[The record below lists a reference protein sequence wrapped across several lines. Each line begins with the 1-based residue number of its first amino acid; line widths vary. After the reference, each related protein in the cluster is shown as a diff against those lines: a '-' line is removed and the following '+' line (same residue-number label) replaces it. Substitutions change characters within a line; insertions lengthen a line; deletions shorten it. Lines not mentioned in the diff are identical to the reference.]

1 MWRWLLLLL
10 MLHNGPNE
18 VAGIPVEVIRKRI
31 RRYNLRVDSDGTV
44 KLSVPK
50 WWGTLRQ
57 AEIFLREKWKWVQ
70 KVRGEVLAR
79 PAAPPIAAPSGQPSA
94 GGYPRAPVTESELEA
109 LRTLLGEL
117 NATWAARVREEGVS
131 WKIRRVKSLWG
142 FCHWRDRYITYNA
155 ELARA
160 PRDLVEY
167 VVVHEYTH
175 FAVHNHG
182 PKFHALMDERLP
194 GWQTLRKRLNR
205 REWGET
211 RQDAH
216 QSPSVAPASVAAP
229 SVAPPIPRAPAAPV
243 PQPGAKRHK
252 PTFVQGE
259 FRW

>member
-1 MWRWLLLLL
+1 

-18 VAGIPVEVIRKRI
+18 VDGIPVEVIRKRI
-31 RRYNLRVDSDGTV
+31 RRYNLCVDSDGTV

-57 AEIFLREKWKWVQ
+57 AEFFLREKWGWVQ

-79 PAAPPIAAPSGQPSA
+79 PAAT
-94 GGYPRAPVTESELEA
+94 RAPVTESELEV

-117 NATWAARVREEGVS
+117 NATWAARVREDGVS

-142 FCHWRDRYITYNA
+142 CCHWRDRYITYNA

-175 FAVHNHG
+175 FAAHNHG
-182 PKFHALMDERLP
+182 PRFYALMDERLP
-194 GWQTLRKRLNR
+194 GWQTLRRRLNR
-205 REWGET
+205 REWGEAC
-211 RQDAH
+211 QDAP
-216 QSPSVAPASVAAP
+216 QPPRVALEATAAPA
-229 SVAPPIPRAPAAPV
+229 VAPPAPLAPDV
-243 PQPGAKRHK
+243 PVAKAGAKGRK
-252 PTFVQGE
+252 PTFVQAE
-259 FRW
+259 FWE

>member
-1 MWRWLLLLL
+1 

-18 VAGIPVEVIRKRI
+18 VDGIPVEVIRKRI

-79 PAAPPIAAPSGQPSA
+79 PAAT
-94 GGYPRAPVTESELEA
+94 RAPVTESELEV
-109 LRTLLGEL
+109 LGTILAEL
-117 NATWAARVREEGVS
+117 NAKWAARVREEGVS
-131 WKIRRVKSLWG
+131 WKIRKVKSLWG
-142 FCHWRDRYITYNA
+142 CCHWRDRYITYNA

-160 PRDLVEY
+160 PRELVEY
-167 VVVHEYTH
+167 VVAHEYTH

-182 PKFHALMDERLP
+182 PKFRALMDERLP

-211 RQDAH
+211 RQDEP
-216 QSPSVAPASVAAP
+216 QPPCVAPEPVAAP
-229 SVAPPIPRAPAAPV
+229 SVAPPAAFGCLRATRSGCPRVPAASV
-243 PQPGAKRHK
+243 AQPDAKGRK
-252 PTFVQGE
+252 PTFVQPE
-259 FRW
+259 FWE

>member
-1 MWRWLLLLL
+1 

-18 VAGIPVEVIRKRI
+18 VDGIPVEVIRKRI

-50 WWGTLRQ
+50 WCGTLRQ

-79 PAAPPIAAPSGQPSA
+79 PAAT
-94 GGYPRAPVTESELEA
+94 RAPVTESELEA

-117 NATWAARVREEGVS
+117 NATWAARVREEGGS
-131 WKIRRVKSLWG
+131 WKIRKVKCLWG
-142 FCHWRDRYITYNA
+142 CCHWRDRYITYNA

-175 FAVHNHG
+175 FAAHNHG
-182 PKFHALMDERLP
+182 PRFYALMDERLP
-194 GWQTLRKRLNR
+194 GWEALRRRLNR

-211 RQDAH
+211 RQDAP
-216 QSPSVAPASVAAP
+216 QPPSIAPEPVDAP
-229 SVAPPIPRAPAAPV
+229 TVAPPTPRVPAAPAA
-243 PQPGAKRHK
+243 QAGAKGRK

>member
-1 MWRWLLLLL
+1 

-18 VAGIPVEVIRKRI
+18 VDGIPVEVIRKRI

-57 AEIFLREKWKWVQ
+57 AEFFLREKWGWVQ
-70 KVRGEVLAR
+70 KIRAEVLAR
-79 PAAPPIAAPSGQPSA
+79 PAAT
-94 GGYPRAPVTESELEA
+94 RAPVTEAELEA
-109 LRTLLGEL
+109 LRALLGEL
-117 NATWAARVREEGVS
+117 NAMWAARVGEDGVS

-142 FCHWRDRYITYNA
+142 CCHWRDRYITYNA

-182 PKFHALMDERLP
+182 PKFHALMHERLP
-194 GWQTLRKRLNR
+194 GWLTLRRRLNR

-211 RQDAH
+211 RQNAH
-216 QSPSVAPASVAAP
+216 LAQTPASRQTFGLEDIQPPRVAPEPVAAP
-229 SVAPPIPRAPAAPV
+229 TVAPPASRVPEAPAA
-243 PQPGAKRHK
+243 QAGAKGRK
-252 PTFVQGE
+252 PTFVQTE
-259 FRW
+259 FWE

>member
-1 MWRWLLLLL
+1 
-10 MLHNGPNE
+10 MLHSGHNE
-18 VAGIPVEVIRKRI
+18 VEGVPVEVIRKRI

-57 AEIFLREKWKWVQ
+57 AEFFLREKWGWVR

-79 PAAPPIAAPSGQPSA
+79 PAAT
-94 GGYPRAPVTESELEA
+94 RAPVTEAELEA
-109 LRTLLGEL
+109 LGTILAEL

-142 FCHWRDRYITYNA
+142 CCHWRDRYITYNA

-182 PKFHALMDERLP
+182 PKFHALMDVRLP

-211 RQDAH
+211 RQDAP
-216 QSPSVAPASVAAP
+216 QPPRVVPEPVAAP
-229 SVAPPIPRAPAAPV
+229 SVAPPAPRAPAAPV
-243 PQPGAKRHK
+243 AQSDAKGRK
-252 PTFVQGE
+252 LAFVQTE
-259 FRW
+259 FWE

>member
-1 MWRWLLLLL
+1 

-18 VAGIPVEVIRKRI
+18 VDGIPVEVIRKRI

-57 AEIFLREKWKWVQ
+57 AEFFLREKWGWVR

-79 PAAPPIAAPSGQPSA
+79 PAVT
-94 GGYPRAPVTESELEA
+94 RAPVTESELEA

-117 NATWAARVREEGVS
+117 NATWAARVREDGVS

-142 FCHWRDRYITYNA
+142 CCHWRDRYITYNA

-160 PRDLVEY
+160 PRELVEY

-182 PKFHALMDERLP
+182 PRFYALMDERLP
-194 GWQTLRKRLNR
+194 GWRTLRRRLHK

-211 RQDAH
+211 RQDAPE
-216 QSPSVAPASVAAP
+216 QACAAPEPIAAP
-229 SVAPPIPRAPAAPV
+229 SAVPPAPRAPAAPV
-243 PQPGAKRHK
+243 AQSDAKGCK
-252 PTFVQGE
+252 LTFVQTE
-259 FRW
+259 FWE

>member
-1 MWRWLLLLL
+1 

-18 VAGIPVEVIRKRI
+18 VDGIPVEVIRKRI
-31 RRYNLRVDSDGTV
+31 RRYNLRVDADGTV

-57 AEIFLREKWKWVQ
+57 ADFFLREKWGWVK

-79 PAAPPIAAPSGQPSA
+79 PAD
-94 GGYPRAPVTESELEA
+94 PRVPVTEAELEA

-117 NATWAARVREEGVS
+117 NDKWAARVREEGVS
-131 WKIRRVKSLWG
+131 WKIRKVKSLWG
-142 FCHWRDRYITYNA
+142 CCHWRDRYITYNA

-205 REWGET
+205 REWGEKP
-211 RQDAH
+211 QDAH
-216 QSPSVAPASVAAP
+216 LAQTPASRGA
-229 SVAPPIPRAPAAPV
+229 
-243 PQPGAKRHK
+243 QPDVKVKGRKLTLITLIA
-252 PTFVQGE
+252 VSLL
-259 FRW
+259 